1 MQYGTFVTVLV
12 QESLL
17 PGDASA
23 TYSVSFKS
31 WKGTVRY
38 SAPESTFCSLG
49 APTGARMVISV
60 RLNMCLCK
68 SRGRADQKP
77 GEKKRCKSAEPH
89 VFPPFSSEATLRA
102 RLFLGQEGD
111 AATRGEA
118 RRSRGIQDVCVM
130 LFDTWADCLCQTW
143 RGAPFTVTVPWNG
156 SSRKSS
162 GRKKQREGMNSLLI
176 PEMSVWRS
184 CSTSINLF
192 FISPRRSQGEGSWEV
207 HLTTRGS
214 SSAAPWGKRRSVS
227 VCFSCSHEGH
237 KWQKFF
243 FSSKLQ
249 VQCGHQELQSFE
261 TCKPP

>member
-49 APTGARMVISV
+49 TPTGARMVISV

-77 GEKKRCKSAEPH
+77 GGKKRCKSAEPH

-111 AATRGEA
+111 PATRGET

-143 RGAPFTVTVPWNG
+143 RGAPFYSYGPQERLLEEELGEKEAARGNELLVDPRDVCVAELLHIHKFIFHQ
-156 SSRKSS
+156 SSPFPG
-162 GRKKQREGMNSLLI
+162 GRAMGG
-176 PEMSVWRS
+176 RS
-184 CSTSINLF
+184 MGGPFGHAWLVKCSTVGKAALCFCLLF
-192 FISPRRSQGEGSWEV
+192 VFSWG
-207 HLTTRGS
+207 T
-214 SSAAPWGKRRSVS
+214 
-227 VCFSCSHEGH
+227 
-237 KWQKFF
+237 
-243 FSSKLQ
+243 
-249 VQCGHQELQSFE
+249 
-261 TCKPP
+261 